1 MLFYFKGEFKLSV
14 YRNISDS
21 EFITIRSWA
30 TIDEENKVKSYLSFG
45 DDIEMLGRF
54 IDKFG
59 VPKNTTFT
67 FVSNEEDENDNY
79 QYIEIFTLQSEC
91 ERWSDN
97 IVNFFNYSDEDFIAD
112 PDFHFSVV
120 PKEDPFSVPYPNQI
134 VHYKEISPVGDW
146 SKYSITKTQISQL
159 LQSK

>member
-1 MLFYFKGEFKLSV
+1 MSV
-14 YRNISDS
+14 YKKITDS

-91 ERWSDN
+91 EAWSDN
-97 IVNFFNYSDEDFIAD
+97 IVNFFNYSDADFIAD

-120 PKEDPFSVPYPNQI
+120 PQEDPFSVPYPNQI